1 LYPGYHQH
9 PYELNK
15 NILLQEEVKRLAVYC
30 TKLEDDIS
38 ILRKDNTILTGV
50 IDERDGEISG
60 YKQVIHERDLSI

>member
-1 LYPGYHQH
+1 
-9 PYELNK
+9 
-15 NILLQEEVKRLAVYC
+15 LQEEVKRLAVYC
-30 TKLEDDIS
+30 TKLEDEIS